1 MDRSRRDER
10 GVILV
15 VVLILAVTF
24 SALSVAL
31 LSTAEMSLRVQ
42 GNGQDLE
49 RADRAARSGVEWA
62 AAIVKSGG
70 IVDVSRRAELTPGV
84 VVAAQVRSAQTPNLL
99 GGGSA
104 YGAVVRVGADA
115 AVVAAPFPHAL
126 LSFSTTSSLTDEMTV
141 VGSAYLGD
149 SASPPA
155 ISAARPAQMDGDL
168 ELVTTTA
175 LAANR
180 VVHKS
185 GVDRYGV
192 TALTPPPWNTLPFT
206 LGVGWT
212 VPVTTYT
219 GTTTVSGKTLSGI
232 VVVNL
237 LPTQTL
243 TLDNC
248 TIIGTLVVPSL
259 YPPVGETLGVPTI
272 QVNGSVQIRGGTAD
286 TGNLAILA
294 PGCTLV
300 GIRNGSAI
308 VEGVTYVREA
318 KTLDGT
324 TFRGQMLVRLGITSS
339 SAGAFRVERPGTF
352 VPTVPVGITWT
363 GTSGVRLTWRGR
375 Q

>member
-1 MDRSRRDER
+1 M
-10 GVILV
+10 ILV

-49 RADRAARSGVEWA
+49 RAERAARSGVEWA

-70 IVDVSRRAELTPGV
+70 IADVSRRAELTPGV

-115 AVVAAPFPHAL
+115 TVEAAPFPHAL
-126 LSFSTTSSLTDEMTV
+126 LSFSDKSTFTDEMTV
-141 VGSAYLGD
+141 VGSAYFGET
-149 SASPPA
+149 SSPPA
-155 ISAARPAQMDGDL
+155 FSAARPAQMGGDL
-168 ELVTTTA
+168 ELVTTAA
-175 LAANR
+175 LAAGR

-185 GVDRYGV
+185 GATLYGV
-192 TALTPPPWNTLPFT
+192 TALTTPPWNTLPFT

-237 LPTQTL
+237 LLGQTL

-248 TIIGTLVVPSL
+248 TITGTLVVPCL
-259 YPPVGETLGVPTI
+259 YPPLTELLGVPTI
-272 QVNGSVQIRGGTAD
+272 QVNGSVQVRGGSAD

-300 GIRNGSAI
+300 GIRNGNAVI
-308 VEGVTYVREA
+308 EGVTYVREA

-324 TFRGQMLVRLGITSS
+324 TFRGQLMTRLGITSS
-339 SAGAFRVERPGTF
+339 SAGAFRVERPDTF
-352 VPTVPVGITWT
+352 VPSVPVGITWT
-363 GTSGVRLTWRGR
+363 GASGVRLTWRGR